1 MMPTK
6 GLAGTG
12 ARGAMDR
19 RQTGAGSLGEAPR
32 VIDGERTRKPSSRKS
47 GLILLS
53 LLSVLSGAMLLLE
66 NSGVAS
72 LQGTHSLW
80 PVFPLLLGIG
90 FLILFKQRRPFDMV
104 LFFIGVYL
112 VGVSV
117 LFFFCSFYGW
127 HVMVKA
133 WPFFVG
139 LAGLAA
145 VCTARFVE
153 KARRFLLLS
162 GTFFMFLSLVFF
174 LVFNINASLWP
185 SALVILGVWL
195 FILVNI

>member
-1 MMPTK
+1 MI
-6 GLAGTG
+6 GAEGT
-12 ARGAMDR
+12 
-19 RQTGAGSLGEAPR
+19 
-32 VIDGERTRKPSSRKS
+32 RTPSSRKN
-47 GLILLS
+47 GLILVS
-53 LLSVLSGAMLLLE
+53 ILSVLSGALLLLE

-72 LQGTHSLW
+72 LQGVHSFW
-80 PVFPLLLGIG
+80 PVFPLLLGAG
-90 FLILFKQRRPFDMV
+90 FLILFKQRRPFDLV

-127 HVMVKA
+127 HVMAKA

-174 LVFNINASLWP
+174 LVFNINQALWP

-195 FILVNI
+195 FILVNL

>member
-1 MMPTK
+1 MVLTK

-19 RQTGAGSLGEAPR
+19 RQTGAESLGAAPR
-32 VIDGERTRKPSSRKS
+32 MIGGEGTRTPSSRKN
-47 GLILLS
+47 GLILVS
-53 LLSVLSGAMLLLE
+53 ILSVLSGALLLLE

-72 LQGTHSLW
+72 LKGVHSFW
-80 PVFPLLLGIG
+80 PVFPLLLGTG
-90 FLILFKQRRPFDMV
+90 FLILFKQRRSFDLV

-127 HVMVKA
+127 QVMAKA

-145 VCTARFVE
+145 VCTARFIGT
-153 KARRFLLLS
+153 ARRFLLLS

-174 LVFNINASLWP
+174 LVFNINAALWP

-195 FILVNI
+195 FILVNL